1 MVPESLK
8 NHLMDLK
15 KLRKEQ
21 TAALR
26 TGSQK
31 AFFARVWQRL
41 HDEEQH
47 HLQHSQSCDMMLQEP
62 GHEADIAEF
71 PSPVH
76 SPSVSS
82 QSHDVPMASV

>member
-1 MVPESLK
+1 MLECKSVPPELK
-8 NHLMDLK
+8 ERLSELK

-41 HDEEQH
+41 HDDAIVETDLEQQ
-47 HLQHSQSCDMMLQEP
+47 LIRKTE
-62 GHEADIAEF
+62 
-71 PSPVH
+71 V
-76 SPSVSS
+76 VSI
-82 QSHDVPMASV
+82 